1 MMTGTYHSHVPLWLQ
16 LLTPIVE
23 GILQA
28 DMDRFANLAKQ
39 EWSAQ

>member
-1 MMTGTYHSHVPLWLQ
+1 LQ

-28 DMDRFANLAKQ
+28 DMQRFADYALKHQAG
-39 EWSAQ
+39 AQV